1 MLNIYTDVSLESLA
15 DNMIDKIKEAWKNPF
30 EPPIVIFSDS
40 KMAQWFKF
48 RWLEKNSALANLNIK
63 NLDAFI
69 FECLVDENEDY
80 KLLTQDILRNLI
92 IAYLEKK
99 LEESSDANV
108 FDEIKVYLYD
118 EEELNHARLFD
129 LAEML
134 SSIFLEYEYSRPN
147 DISNYNG
154 IINSWINNKN
164 YFQLDSENAKIKEE
178 WQKKIYF
185 DIFSENGCLRQAN
198 EKLKSNNEILGN
210 YITLPQLFMK
220 KLSEERN
227 NLMGC
232 SEEDLLVLG
241 HPSVRHSSDTSPQVE
256 ALGKTNFNSVFI
268 FGFDSMKLFYRNAIK
283 ELSSRLNINIYL
295 TNPFG
300 DLTKENNNELLKYW
314 GGEGK
319 TTIGLWWKLA
329 DEIMILDNNRNFS
342 PKNDFL
348 KIPLNSPLKKG
359 VRRDLDINNNEGY
372 LQILQRAIVE
382 NKDNIDC
389 NDSSSQ
395 AMEDKSDESLV
406 VISAPSRLREVEI
419 LHSNICKLLLNKK
432 AQIKDIIVASPNL
445 DAYRSVIYQVFNQ
458 SPQKADD
465 ITYKTAALHIPFSIV
480 DSSENE
486 SLTNLA
492 LKRLF
497 AIKEKGVLCRP
508 DFFDLV
514 RNPVVQAARGILSDE
529 VSNWEGWISS
539 LNVYRDRK
547 LEDNTIERN
556 WLQVARSLLLAKLS
570 NSALFFSDEERI
582 KPFSDIS
589 SSDNESVCRFIDCID
604 DIEEW
609 LENDEGAS
617 SSIDDAFNK
626 IEKWLLMNKVPSG
639 LGNENYIFQKINK
652 AKDELKWQFAAG
664 SEIIYWKIFSKTLLN
679 ASSKAKYNTG
689 NLFVNGIT
697 FMNFVPNRVIPSK
710 FMFLLGIDEKA
721 FPRKDYKNSLDL
733 RYEKPIDSDELNSE
747 KDKNAFL
754 NQLLNVKEAIY
765 ISYVNKDLQKDED
778 FYPSS
783 VIDDIL
789 RYLSKL
795 GKNLE
800 IEKSLNAENRD
811 WKELFTQSALR
822 NKETF
827 EMMMGKDNIGKTPSV
842 SLPLASSPNS
852 FSNFG
857 GASKDTYPERVTVY
871 QLRSFLT
878 EPFKARVERVLSSED
893 EEDAEKI
900 EFEPIEFD
908 NLDNSKLRNELVF
921 HCLKQNI
928 NTVEKLV
935 EDLNKYTQENT
946 TLLNSF
952 INKLSLYF
960 PRDCF
965 GVKTLKDLLI
975 NVIGFVNN
983 IKSKFDDNYIFCSEE
998 LSHKFKFDD
1007 KGYFWTLSGDAK
1019 IIAKKDG
1026 EVHIIDL
1033 VNSGFYSNSYMN
1045 SYILALLYIVNSGS
1059 PNDVYIDLFNPNDE
1073 SESVSINCNYC
1084 EASSFFNKIFKQM
1097 FDNKYCKVLPIE
1109 LFKEEKLDYHT
1120 YLNKF
1125 KGERGNPWRFFSS
1138 KNMFDVKEVCG
1149 FSEDTFVEKW
1159 DEEKKNH
1166 LELFSK
1172 ELRDIITGEKK

>member
-1 MLNIYTDVSLESLA
+1 
-15 DNMIDKIKEAWKNPF
+15 MIEKIREVWKNPF
-30 EPPIVIFSDS
+30 EAPVVIFPDS

-48 RWLEKNSALANLNIK
+48 RWLGKNSALANLDIK
-63 NLDAFI
+63 NIDTFI
-69 FECLVDENEDY
+69 FDSIVDKNEAY
-80 KLLTQDILRNLI
+80 QLLTQDILRNLI

-99 LEESSDANV
+99 LEESSNEKI
-108 FDEIKVYLYD
+108 FDEIKDYLYD
-118 EEELNHARLFD
+118 EEELNYARLFD
-129 LAEML
+129 FAEML
-134 SSIFLEYEYSRPN
+134 SSIFLEYEYSRVG
-147 DISNYNG
+147 DVSNNNG
-154 IINSWINNKN
+154 IIDFWLNNKD
-164 YFQLDSENAKIKEE
+164 YFEPDSENAKIKEE

-185 DIFSENGCLRQAN
+185 DIFSENGYLRQVN
-198 EKLKSNNEILGN
+198 EKLKSDNEISGN
-210 YITLPQLFMK
+210 YITLPQLFRK

-268 FGFDSMKLFYRNAIK
+268 FGFDSMKLFYRNAVK
-283 ELSSRLNINIYL
+283 VLSSRLNINIYL

-300 DLTKENNNELLKYW
+300 DFTKENNNELLRYW
-314 GGEGK
+314 GGVGK
-319 TTIGLWWKLA
+319 RNIELWEKMS
-329 DEIMILDNNRNFS
+329 DEFMSLDNNRNFS
-342 PKNDFL
+342 PKKDSL
-348 KIPLNSPLKKG
+348 KIPLNPPLKKE

-372 LQILQRAIVE
+372 LHLLQKAIVV
-382 NKDNIDC
+382 NNDNIDY
-389 NDSSSQ
+389 NSSSSQ
-395 AMEDKSDESLV
+395 AMADKIDESLV
-406 VISAPSRLREVEI
+406 MISAPTRLREVEI

-432 AQIKDIIVASPNL
+432 AQIKNIIVASPNL
-445 DAYRSVIYQVFNQ
+445 DIYRSVIYQVFNQ
-458 SPQKADD
+458 SSQKAEDNSS
-465 ITYKTAALHIPFSIV
+465 KNSALHIPFSIV
-480 DSSENE
+480 DSSDNE
-486 SLTNLA
+486 SLTHLA

-497 AIKEKGVLCRP
+497 SLKEKGVLNRP

-514 RNPVVQAARGILSDE
+514 RNPVVQVVRGILPDE
-529 VSNWEGWISS
+529 IGNWEGWISS
-539 LNVYRDRK
+539 LNIYRDRE
-547 LEDNTIERN
+547 LDDNTIERN
-556 WLQVARSLLLAKLS
+556 WIKSVKSLLLAKLS
-570 NSALFFSDEERI
+570 NVAIDFSKDSI
-582 KPFSDIS
+582 KPFSDIA
-589 SSDNESVCRFIDCID
+589 SSDNESVCRFIDCIE

-609 LENDEGAS
+609 LENEERALS
-617 SSIDDAFNK
+617 SLDDAFNK
-626 IEKWLLMNKVPSG
+626 IEKWLFMNKVPNG
-639 LGNENYIFQKINK
+639 LGNENFIFQKIIK
-652 AKDELKWQFAAG
+652 AKDELKWQYAA
-664 SEIIYWKIFSKTLLN
+664 SSQSIPWEIFSKTLLN

-697 FMNFVPNRVIPSK
+697 FMNFVPDRIIPTK
-710 FMFLLGIDEKA
+710 FMFLLGIDEKT

-733 RYEKPIDSDELNSE
+733 RHEKPIDSDELNSE
-747 KDKNAFL
+747 KDKYAFL

-789 RYLSKL
+789 RYFKKL

-800 IEKSLNAENRD
+800 IEKSFNVENRD

-822 NKETF
+822 NKETY
-827 EMMMGKDNIGKTPSV
+827 EMMMGRDNEGKTPSV
-842 SLPLASSPNS
+842 SLPLTSSPNS

-878 EPFKARVERVLSSED
+878 EPFKARVERILSSED

-908 NLDNSKLRNELVF
+908 NLDNSKFRNELVF
-921 HCLKQNI
+921 YCLKQNI
-928 NTVEKLV
+928 NTVEKLE
-935 EDLNKYTQENT
+935 EDLNKNIKDNT

-952 INKLSLYF
+952 IDKLSLYF

-965 GVKTLKDLLI
+965 GVRTLKDLLI

-983 IKSKFDDNYIFCSEE
+983 IKSKYNDNYTFCSEE
-998 LSHKFKFDD
+998 LSHELKLDD
-1007 KGYFWTLSGDAK
+1007 QSLFWTLSGDAK
-1019 IIAKKDG
+1019 IIAKKDN

-1045 SYILALLYIVNSGS
+1045 SYILALLYIVN
-1059 PNDVYIDLFNPNDE
+1059 NDSSNTVYIDLFNPNDE
-1073 SESVSINCNYC
+1073 FECVPINCNSD
-1084 EASSFFNKIFKQM
+1084 ESGSFLNKIYKRM

-1109 LFKEEKLDYHT
+1109 LFKEEKLDYHS

-1138 KNMFDVKEVCG
+1138 KNLFDVKEVCG
-1149 FSEDTFVEKW
+1149 FNEDNFEKEW
-1159 DEEKKNH
+1159 VVKKKEQ
-1166 LELFSK
+1166 LELFPE
-1172 ELRDIITGEKK
+1172 ELGKKILA